1 MLADPETTTGGLT
14 AAEAAARS
22 AVVSVRAYQVSL
34 DLTELLETDV
44 FSSRTVIEF
53 EYDGVGGPGMTW
65 VDLVAAE
72 VVAVE
77 LDGTTL
83 DPDEV
88 VRGNR
93 IRIGP
98 LGGRHRL
105 DVVARQRTDVPGR
118 GLSRSVDNQD
128 VYVWTQFQPF
138 DARRMFACFDQ
149 PDLKATF
156 ACTVRAPLEWSCVS
170 NRVESSVIEDGDAA
184 IWTFPP
190 TVPLPT
196 YATAVCAGP
205 FHVVRSAGMALY
217 ARRSLAAPLER
228 NAAELFALSRRG
240 LELFEQTFGLAY
252 DGDSYDHVFL
262 PDQAGAMENHGCV
275 TWNDQVIYRSEPTA
289 EQRRRR
295 ALVLFHE
302 MAHMWFGNL
311 VTPRWWDGLW
321 LSESFADWA
330 AVWAGAELG
339 VLDSRWSVAMAL
351 EKERATD
358 ADQLSSTHPVSRPVP
373 DLAAAEAN
381 FDAITYA
388 KGACMLRQLV
398 EQVGEEAFLTGLRDY
413 FRLHAGGNGSL
424 AALLAALQPF
434 AAIDL
439 AAWSREWLESS
450 GINTLSL
457 RTTSED
463 GHYTSAV
470 LVQSDPPRRHKLSIG
485 DHLVEITGARTD
497 IPALVG
503 KPTAD
508 LLLLDATDATY
519 ALLRPDD
526 AHTLIK
532 TAHTLTDL
540 VARSV
545 ARRTVRGLLRD
556 ATIPAADVVEY
567 VARSLV
573 TEKDLTQ
580 LKALTTLGADAAG
593 PSAPPAQRESL
604 ERRLAGACLEALE
617 AATGDHWLVLVEG
630 LADFADELPLLDS
643 LLADDLPQTIRWRLI
658 TRRVALG
665 LADDTAAELARDHD
679 PDAQWHA
686 AAARAA
692 APTPEAKRAALD
704 LMLTAPGV
712 PVSALRSF
720 GQAFWQ
726 PRQSAVLAGFPMRF
740 LDRLPA
746 FGEQAGWPAAQRA
759 VLYAFPTVGITDAF
773 LARAVDLDVPLLLR
787 RALTDQAEQ
796 AARRRG

>member
-34 DLTELLETDV
+34 DLTELLETDA
-44 FSSRTVIEF
+44 FDSRTVIEF

-65 VDLVAAE
+65 VDLVAGHVAS
-72 VVAVE
+72 VV
-77 LDGTTL
+77 LDGTLL
-83 DPDEV
+83 DPEEV

-105 DVVARQRTDVPGR
+105 EVVARQRTDVPGR
-118 GLSRSVDNQD
+118 GLSRTVDNQD

-138 DARRMFACFDQ
+138 DARRVFACFDQ

-156 ACTVRAPLEWSCVS
+156 AFTVRAPLEWSCVS
-170 NRVESSVIEDGDAA
+170 NRLESSVIEDGDAA

-240 LELFEQTFGLAY
+240 LELFEETFGLAY

-295 ALVLFHE
+295 ALVLLHE

-330 AVWAGAELG
+330 AVWASAELG

-351 EKERATD
+351 EKERAAD
-358 ADQLSSTHPVSRPVP
+358 ADQLSSTHPVSRSVP

-398 EQVGEEAFLTGLRDY
+398 DQVGEDAFLTGLREY

-457 RTTSED
+457 ETTSED
-463 GHYTSAV
+463 GRYTSAV
-470 LVQSDPPRRHKLSIG
+470 LVQSNPPRRHKVSIG
-485 DHLVEITGARTD
+485 DHLVEFTGTQTD
-497 IPALVG
+497 VPALVG
-503 KPTAD
+503 TPTAD
-508 LLLLDATDATY
+508 LLLLDAADTTY

-526 AHTLIK
+526 VHALVK
-532 TAHTLTDL
+532 TAPTLTDL
-540 VARSV
+540 VARTV

-556 ATIPAADVVEY
+556 GALSAADAVEY

-573 TEKDLTQ
+573 TENDVTH
-580 LKALTTLGADAAG
+580 LKALTTLGAEAVG
-593 PSAPPAQRESL
+593 PAHSESL

-617 AATGDHWLVLVEG
+617 VAKGDHWLVLVDA

-679 PDAQWHA
+679 PDARWYA

-692 APTPEAKRAALD
+692 APTPEAKSAALD

-712 PVSALRSF
+712 PVAALRTF

-726 PRQSAVLAGFPMRF
+726 PRQSAVLAEFPMRF
-740 LDRLPA
+740 LDRLPG
-746 FGEQAGWPAAQRA
+746 FGEQAGWPAAQRVA
-759 VLYAFPTVGITDAF
+759 LYAFPTVGITDAF
-773 LARAVDLDVPLLLR
+773 LARALDLDVPLLLR
-787 RALTDQAEQ
+787 RALSDQAEQ
-796 AARRRG
+796 AARRRVGSLS